1 MKTSLLRDIIRYAKT
16 KGKAPLD
23 ERQMDTLK
31 DLYMELA
38 KSVILAFM
46 VFMII
51 YGYKEMYQKESTFN
65 YMSLAMSLLG
75 AVTYYYLL
83 RSCYQQVIGIDVNF
97 EILVIPALGFTPS
110 LLMNALHVC
119 GLLLDADVLFF
130 RITTFLWP
138 LYFIIFYLGANRVY
152 QRGRQAMEQEIYQ
165 GEIHFRSRKQI
176 VNFIIITII
185 FISILPISFDALF
198 QIGIVAGTLLILFMI
213 CYYGF
218 YTPHNEYILNESGLI
233 YHKSLW
239 NGRGGFL
246 RYDEIESVKQQDTFN
261 VGYAKDKVCIHCYV
275 GRDILLFPENAYRF
289 CVELENNL

>member
-1 MKTSLLRDIIRYAKT
+1 
-16 KGKAPLD
+16 
-23 ERQMDTLK
+23 
-31 DLYMELA
+31 
-38 KSVILAFM
+38 
-46 VFMII
+46 
-51 YGYKEMYQKESTFN
+51 
-65 YMSLAMSLLG
+65 MSLLG

-176 VNFIIITII
+176 VNL
-185 FISILPISFDALF
+185 SSLPLF
-198 QIGIVAGTLLILFMI
+198 SYPYCRYPLTRCF
-213 CYYGF
+213 
-218 YTPHNEYILNESGLI
+218 
-233 YHKSLW
+233 KSVSSQ
-239 NGRGGFL
+239 GR
-246 RYDEIESVKQQDTFN
+246 
-261 VGYAKDKVCIHCYV
+261 C
-275 GRDILLFPENAYRF
+275 
-289 CVELENNL
+289 